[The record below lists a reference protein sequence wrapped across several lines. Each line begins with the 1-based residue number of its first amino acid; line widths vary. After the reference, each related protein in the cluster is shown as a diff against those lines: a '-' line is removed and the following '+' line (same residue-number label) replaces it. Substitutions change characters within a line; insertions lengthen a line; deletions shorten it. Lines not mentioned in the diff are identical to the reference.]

1 MYNIVVYLNLIKFL
15 ISKFKEFMLY
25 VLEFFRY
32 LIFFVLVRWGVEYEQ
47 NVLVDYLVF
56 QNVVISLRVE
66 EFGLII
72 YLFYVF
78 LGVISDGWVYD
89 EFMLEGNQKG
99 VLEIK
104 CLYFIFNDVI
114 IYRGIFFYNSKCKCV
129 YNYFFCFYEL
139 INLIYEQY
147 IYLFFNRFM
156 SWQGGKVFVLR
167 SQRMV

>member
-1 MYNIVVYLNLIKFL
+1 MNIIVYLNLIKFL

-25 VLEFFRY
+25 VLKFFRY

-56 QNVVISLRVE
+56 QNVVISLKVE

-114 IYRGIFFYNSKCKCV
+114 IYREVYFFIIVNVNVLIIIFFV
-129 YNYFFCFYEL
+129 
-139 INLIYEQY
+139 
-147 IYLFFNRFM
+147 FM
-156 SWQGGKVFVLR
+156 S
-167 SQRMV
+167 